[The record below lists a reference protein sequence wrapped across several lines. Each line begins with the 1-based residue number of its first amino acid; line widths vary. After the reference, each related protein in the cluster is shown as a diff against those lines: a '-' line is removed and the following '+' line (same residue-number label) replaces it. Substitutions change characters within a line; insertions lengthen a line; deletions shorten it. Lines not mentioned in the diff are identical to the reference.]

1 MANIKIAVINATS
14 SDAVLT
20 DAGAQ
25 AAVLALQKQVTNDFA
40 PVWGRDAD
48 LSFVPRNGEP
58 AAGVWWL
65 VLLDTS
71 DQATALGYHDLTVD
85 GLPLGKAFVLTD
97 KQAGLQWTVTA
108 SHELLEMLGD
118 PDINLWAFPHL
129 DAQADRLYAYETCD
143 ACEADALGYLI
154 DGTLVSDFLYP
165 AWFESFRLP
174 GSTQFDRQSRIQGPF
189 QIPPGGYSLV
199 YDMRTGTGYQQI
211 YGDKEELTFTPLDR
225 ARVGSRRERRKT
237 QRMHW
242 RLSQAHKRCG
252 VERWPVKT
260 LGDADAA
267 NVVLGALIPKTVTEL
282 RQLEPPFANNQP
294 GPQDSR
300 SAPVELTVYT
310 LTVALVGTKI
320 ESDSDVH
327 LVVADPNDPSAT
339 MIVEFPDPNCIES
352 QDAALVARMTNA
364 RSAVL
369 KAAPTLV
376 QQIAAGGAIPAAAF
390 NSQTQK
396 MLLQPMSGLAQI
408 IGVGFFDTIH
418 GQDGVAPNGVELHP
432 VLDFSVLPTPGP

>member
-14 SDAVLT
+14 SDEVLT
-20 DAGAQ
+20 DVDAQ

-40 PVWGRDAD
+40 PVWGINAD

-58 AAGVWWL
+58 AVGAWWL

-118 PDINLWAFPHL
+118 PDINLWAFPHPE
-129 DAQADRLYAYETCD
+129 AHTDRLYAYEMCD

-174 GSTQFDRQSRIQGPF
+174 GSTQFDRQSHIQEPF

-199 YDMRTGTGYQQI
+199 YDIRTGTGYQQI
-211 YGDKEELTFTPLDR
+211 YGDKEEVAFTPLHR
-225 ARVGSRRERRKT
+225 PQVGSRRERRKT
-237 QRMHW
+237 PRMHW
-242 RLSQAHKRCG
+242 WRSLAHKSCG

-260 LGDADAA
+260 LGDADAGK
-267 NVVLGALIPKTVTEL
+267 VVLTTLRPATVTEM
-282 RQLEPPFANNQP
+282 RQLARPFANNLL

-300 SAPVELTVYT
+300 SDPVELTVYT
-310 LTVALVGTKI
+310 MTVALVGAKI

-327 LVVADPNDPSAT
+327 LVVADPNDHTAT
-339 MIVEFPDPNCIES
+339 MIVEFPDPHCIES

-369 KAAPTLV
+369 NAVPTLV
-376 QQIAAGGAIPAAAF
+376 QKIAAGGAIPAAAF
-390 NSQTQK
+390 NPQTQK
-396 MLLQPMSGLAQI
+396 MKLQPMSGLAQI

-432 VLDFSVLPTPGP
+432 VLDFSLLPTPGQ

>member
-1 MANIKIAVINATS
+1 MVNIKIAVINATS

-20 DAGAQ
+20 DAEAQ
-25 AAVLALQKQVTNDFA
+25 AAVLVLQKQVTNDFA

-58 AAGVWWL
+58 AAGAWWL

-71 DQATALGYHDLTVD
+71 DQATVLGYHDLTVD
-85 GLPLGKAFVLTD
+85 GLPLVKAFVLTD

-118 PDINLWAFPHL
+118 PDINLWAFPHP
-129 DAQADRLYAYETCD
+129 DAQADQLYAYETCD
-143 ACEADALGYLI
+143 ACQADKLGYLI

-165 AWFESFRLP
+165 AWFESFWLP
-174 GSTQFDRQSRIQGPF
+174 GSTQFDRQSSIQEPF
-189 QIPPGGYSLV
+189 QIPPDGYSLV
-199 YDMRTGTGYQQI
+199 YDIRTGTGYQQI
-211 YGDKEELTFTPLDR
+211 YGDKEELAFTPRDR

-237 QRMHW
+237 PRSYWLRSHV
-242 RLSQAHKRCG
+242 HKHCG
-252 VERWPVKT
+252 LERWPVKT
-260 LGDADAA
+260 LGDADADK
-267 NVVLGALIPKTVTEL
+267 VVLDALMPMTVTEL
-282 RQLEPPFANNQP
+282 RQLVSPFANNQP

-310 LTVALVGTKI
+310 LTVALVGARI

-327 LVVADPNDPSAT
+327 LVVADPNDPGAT
-339 MIVEFPDPNCIES
+339 MIVEFPDPACIES
-352 QDAALVARMTNA
+352 KDAALVARMTNA

-369 KAAPTLV
+369 KAAPRLV

-390 NSQTQK
+390 DPQTQK
-396 MLLQPMSGLAQI
+396 MLLQPMGGLAQI
-408 IGVGFFDTIH
+408 IGVGFFDTVH

>member
-1 MANIKIAVINATS
+1 MANFQIAMINATS

-20 DAGAQ
+20 NAEAQ
-25 AAVLALQKQVTNDFA
+25 AAVLVLQKQVTNDFA

-58 AAGVWWL
+58 AAGAWWL
-65 VLLDTS
+65 VFLDTS

-118 PDINLWAFPHL
+118 PDINLWAFPHP

-143 ACEADALGYLI
+143 ACQADALGYVI

-174 GSTQFDRQSRIQGPF
+174 GSTQFDRQSHIQEPF
-189 QIPPGGYSLV
+189 QIAPGGYSLV
-199 YDMRTGTGYQQI
+199 YDIRTGTGYQQI
-211 YGDKEELTFTPLDR
+211 YADMEGLAFTPWDR

-237 QRMHW
+237 LQMHW
-242 RLSQAHKRCG
+242 LRSQVHKSCG

-260 LGDADAA
+260 LGDADAGK
-267 NVVLGALIPKTVTEL
+267 VVLDALSPVTVTEM
-282 RQLEPPFANNQP
+282 RQLERPFANNQP

-300 SAPVELTVYT
+300 SDPVELTVYT
-310 LTVALVGTKI
+310 MTVALVGSKI

-339 MIVEFPDPNCIES
+339 MIVEFPDPDCIES
-352 QDAALVARMTNA
+352 QDVALVASMTNA

-369 KAAPTLV
+369 QGAPTLIKK
-376 QQIAAGGAIPAAAF
+376 IAAGAPIPAVAL
-390 NSQTQK
+390 NPQTQK

-408 IGVGFFDTIH
+408 IGVGFFDTLH

-432 VLDFSVLPTPGP
+432 VLDFSVLPSPGP